1 MTVTHRPAPLVMNFW
16 GPHRWHFGQTIR
28 SGGKLAL
35 NSLLPLETRAAPRRP
50 RKPVLFPWSLCHRC
64 GSASVGTPL
73 SSILAATLSS
83 SELPA
88 NYLTTKDERSQSECE
103 ISTTSPLSRIIWLP
117 DAAPPGRT
125 SPATQP
131 SSLTRSGRCPG
142 LPWTLYALSA
152 NPWRRRTPAFGH
164 TNVVLDD
171 GQELIYYWCNNGIT
185 LMAACDRVRAA
196 EMAPQAVML
205 MDLPTYDAYCA
216 SRTGSD

>member
-35 NSLLPLETRAAPRRP
+35 NSILPLETRAAPRRP
-50 RKPVLFPWSLCHRC
+50 RKPVLFPWSLWHRR

-88 NYLTTKDERSQSECE
+88 NYLTTKDERSQSECQTF
-103 ISTTSPLSRIIWLP
+103 TTSLPRIIWLP
-117 DAAPPGRT
+117 ARAPPGKT
-125 SPATQP
+125 APATWR
-131 SSLTRSGRCPG
+131 SSLTSGQCCPG

-152 NPWRRRTPAFGH
+152 NP
-164 TNVVLDD
+164 
-171 GQELIYYWCNNGIT
+171 
-185 LMAACDRVRAA
+185 
-196 EMAPQAVML
+196 
-205 MDLPTYDAYCA
+205 
-216 SRTGSD
+216 